1 MFFQIG
7 HDYET
12 VKNDLNCCIDV
23 LKNDG
28 TILCDDYDLTYAPGV
43 KQAIDEFAKL
53 NKITTKVLF
62 NRFVKIEKKHNETK
76 INYKV
81 LND

>member
-1 MFFQIG
+1 
-7 HDYET
+7 
-12 VKNDLNCCIDV
+12 
-23 LKNDG
+23 
-28 TILCDDYDLTYAPGV
+28 LTYAPGV